1 MNAPSFTNWS
11 KSGSGRSLRF
21 HQSADCGPRLDR
33 WRAHGV
39 SQTELG
45 CRHHRAPAH
54 QHGPLRRRHRADPVA
69 GLRLGALCAAR
80 PRGYPAV
87 IPIYRASQAAPCA
100 EAGGQTPA
108 DLGPAQDPGR
118 GFRFVRCHAA
128 RAGACSAA
136 DPARPRPR
144 SAELEQVP
152 GAVNGGGESG
162 AGRARP
168 NARLG
173 SGDHCRAFHRRPDPF
188 HLRTPTGYRRAPPA
202 VQVLLGPHPDAF
214 LCFLPGGESGAVGS
228 ARLHSGAGSPGLASA
243 PGTESW
249 RLGIHPATALA
260 QPGSGGGLLSPAV
273 LFAHLG
279 RVRPHP
285 SRHPRSGPRQVAR
298 KTQTYRA
305 PAVLSWKIRGLRSPN
320 IAHHNHSALQLA
332 ADASVERNPFPT
344 GDART
349 STFWPVHRHEP
360 LPAAHPYPPDCRASV
375 SPVFSFDDAP
385 ATLFASQN
393 SPHCLNRRVHAAT
406 GLLLDTRSHILP
418 CTFSDQGVS
427 PRYCTVRGSH
437 RGSDRMRRT
446 VILAIGLLG
455 AAVAIAS
462 AQTGGQITG
471 EARDPSGALVPNAS
485 VTVTNTATS
494 VARSTT
500 TNTAGIYSFHALTPG
515 TYVVKVAVVG
525 FDTIVKTNIELQ
537 VQQTARVDFTLA
549 VGQATQTVE
558 MP

>member
-118 GFRFVRCHAA
+118 GFRFVRCDAA

-136 DPARPRPR
+136 DPARPRSR
-144 SAELEQVP
+144 SAELEPVP

-173 SGDHCRAFHRRPDPF
+173 SGDHCRTFHRRPDPL
-188 HLRTPTGYRRAPPA
+188 HLRTPAGDRRAPPA
-202 VQVLLGPHPDAF
+202 VQVFLGPHPDAF

-243 PGTESW
+243 PGTESR

-305 PAVLSWKIRGLRSPN
+305 PAVFSPGKY
-320 IAHHNHSALQLA
+320 A
-332 ADASVERNPFPT
+332 ASVVPTSPTTITPPSNSPPMLRWSEIHFPRVMP
-344 GDART
+344 ARQL
-349 STFWPVHRHEP
+349 SGPSIAMNLSRP
-360 LPAAHPYPPDCRASV
+360 RIQIGRASCRAFLPFSV
-375 SPVFSFDDAP
+375 STTPPPPSLP
-385 ATLFASQN
+385 RKAT
-393 SPHCLNRRVHAAT
+393 P
-406 GLLLDTRSHILP
+406 
-418 CTFSDQGVS
+418 
-427 PRYCTVRGSH
+427 TV
-437 RGSDRMRRT
+437 
-446 VILAIGLLG
+446 
-455 AAVAIAS
+455 
-462 AQTGGQITG
+462 
-471 EARDPSGALVPNAS
+471 
-485 VTVTNTATS
+485 
-494 VARSTT
+494 
-500 TNTAGIYSFHALTPG
+500 
-515 TYVVKVAVVG
+515 
-525 FDTIVKTNIELQ
+525 
-537 VQQTARVDFTLA
+537 
-549 VGQATQTVE
+549 
-558 MP
+558 